1 MREELSQCF
10 RKLNAGALAVGTLA
24 AHEGLR
30 LAAYLD
36 PILVPTICYG
46 ETKGVRMGMT
56 LTKDQCDEMF
66 VRRVA
71 EFERGVLS
79 CAPGLA
85 TAPVPRLVAH
95 VSLAYNIGVGGYCK
109 SSVARLFN
117 AGAVQASC
125 DFFLKYN
132 RAGGV
137 VWRGLTK
144 RREHERELCMRP
156 S

>member
-1 MREELSQCF
+1 MTR
-10 RKLNAGALAVGTLA
+10 RGRVIAGSAVA
-24 AHEGLR
+24 AFMVATVGVHEGLR
-30 LAAYLD
+30 LTAYRD
-36 PILVPTICYG
+36 VVDKPTACWG
-46 ETKGVRMGMT
+46 ETKGIKMGMT
-56 LTKDQCDEMF
+56 FTREECDAMF
-66 VRRVA
+66 IRRLA
-71 EFERGVLS
+71 EFEQGVLK
-79 CAPGLA
+79 CAPSLA
-85 TAPVPRLVAH
+85 DAPVPRLVAH

-117 AGAVQASC
+117 AGQIQASC

-156 S
+156 A